1 MPAALAASTHAR
13 TLRAI
18 PAPAM
23 RQSIRPPSVAGIDRW
38 HVVLPLGYYFH
49 GVNGLHGASKPSVR
63 DAASLPGSRDTDDL
77 TGAWGHPVARS
88 PSGSGGRTA
97 VVGAGNDRFERNR
110 TPVRRE
116 AGSRIP
122 SGSGNRAPGRQL
134 RNDPSCRSTTLR
146 NALNSAS
153 PGSPEP

>member
-13 TLRAI
+13 TLRAL

-23 RQSIRPPSVAGIDRW
+23 RQSIRPPSVAGIDRR

-63 DAASLPGSRDTDDL
+63 DAAFLPGGRDTDDL
-77 TGAWGHPVARS
+77 TGAWGHPVA
-88 PSGSGGRTA
+88 
-97 VVGAGNDRFERNR
+97 GAGNDRFVRNR
-110 TPVRRE
+110 TPVRHE
-116 AGSRIP
+116 AGSRTP